1 MDESLPME
9 YLFEY
14 LRYACIGY
22 IFSSILMLL
31 LSLFLPGLKS
41 MRKSYL
47 TVSNRIGMIVIWSFL
62 LLYLGDFFYNNL
74 IRNNTSDN
82 RLFVRYR
89 IPFLTLLVI
98 LKGVPALFF
107 LKKKLRYSIVVTCL
121 VITVFIMSFFTE
133 TIYIFIFFSN
143 RDMLSSSWSYY
154 ISYSE
159 LIGLPVISALLYAAI
174 VLLVVKRKAALQ
186 QPSVV
191 E

>member
-1 MDESLPME
+1 
-9 YLFEY
+9 
-14 LRYACIGY
+14 
-22 IFSSILMLL
+22 
-31 LSLFLPGLKS
+31 
-41 MRKSYL
+41 
-47 TVSNRIGMIVIWSFL
+47 
-62 LLYLGDFFYNNL
+62 
-74 IRNNTSDN
+74 
-82 RLFVRYR
+82 
-89 IPFLTLLVI
+89 
-98 LKGVPALFF
+98 
-107 LKKKLRYSIVVTCL
+107 
-121 VITVFIMSFFTE
+121 MSFFTE